1 MLYFRAA
8 LSVAIAYSTGALI
21 TLLCLGSIPL
31 FARLPSRL
39 RLGLA
44 ASAPLCLRQARA
56 TRLFILGVGHV
67 RWQLEDTEV
76 PTTGEVRKGEAV
88 WL

>member
-31 FARLPSRL
+31 FARLPSHL
-39 RLGLA
+39 QLGLA
-44 ASAPLCLRQARA
+44 ASASLRLRQG
-56 TRLFILGVGHV
+56 L
-67 RWQLEDTEV
+67 D
-76 PTTGEVRKGEAV
+76 PTTTTTGGGADP
-88 WL
+88 LSL